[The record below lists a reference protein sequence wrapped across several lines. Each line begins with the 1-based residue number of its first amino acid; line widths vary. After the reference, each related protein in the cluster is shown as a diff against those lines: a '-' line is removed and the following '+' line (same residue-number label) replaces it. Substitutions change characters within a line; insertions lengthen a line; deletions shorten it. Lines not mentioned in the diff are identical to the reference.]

1 MKQILLFTTLIIA
14 GVSASAAIATSYN
27 YQVTFINRTD
37 EPITIETQQYSN
49 SGKGDRPEFFGE
61 TDTSHHDH
69 KKFVISP
76 RGHYFQEYSD
86 VVGGFWIRWKAIGKC
101 ESWPVG
107 GTIDLT
113 GPIRV
118 VEIHDYKD
126 CPASP

>member
-1 MKQILLFTTLIIA
+1 MKQFLRFITLIIA
-14 GVSASAAIATSYN
+14 GLSVSAATATSYT

-37 EPITIETQQYSN
+37 QPITIETQQYSN
-49 SGKGDRPEFFGE
+49 KGKGERPQFFE
-61 TDTSHHDH
+61 DTDTSRYDH
-69 KKFVISP
+69 KKFVISAG
-76 RGHYFQEYSD
+76 GHYFQEYSD

-101 ESWPVG
+101 ESWPIG

-113 GPIRV
+113 GLIRV